1 MATHCSILAW
11 RTPWTEKPGR
21 QLSRESQRV
30 GHDRSNLAHTHT
42 YEFKAILNRVIRE
55 DLTARMTLSKDLR
68 DVGGAGG
75 RASQAKG
82 MSKVPEAG
90 TCLISLGMA
99 VA

>member
-1 MATHCSILAW
+1 MATHSSILAW

-68 DVGGAGG
+68 GVGGAGG

-90 TCLISLGMA
+90 TCLMSLGMA
-99 VA
+99 IA